1 MNINFKKTYK
11 FAIISAFYI
20 ALFSVVFV
28 GLLSYFFMKP
38 ETIVLIWFSIVF
50 GISVFIFSLFVM
62 QYRTEK
68 FIYKRVE
75 KLYEEISFL
84 DSSFFES
91 KPMTTDL
98 SEITSQVQ
106 RFASDKK
113 LEIESLIDR
122 EEFRREFLG
131 NVSHELKTPL
141 FTVQGYIS
149 TLLDGAMK
157 DKIIRKK
164 YLERAEKGVERL
176 IYIVED
182 LDTIG
187 KLETSEEKI
196 EKNPFDIVNLMQN
209 VMDLLEMKAD
219 KKDINLT
226 FDSKYYKPII
236 VLGNRDKIQQA
247 AANLVENSIKY
258 GKIGGSTEI
267 GIEESINNKIL
278 ITISDNGE
286 GIEKQ
291 NIPRLFERFY
301 RVDKSGARSE
311 GGSGLGLAIVKHIIE
326 AHGERIIIESNFG
339 IGSKFSFTLEKHETD
354 QSN

>member
-1 MNINFKKTYK
+1 MNFYLKKTYK
-11 FAIISAFYI
+11 FAVISAFYI
-20 ALFSVVFV
+20 SLFALALVC
-28 GLLSYFFMKP
+28 LLCYLFLKP
-38 ETIVLIWFSIVF
+38 DQIHLLWFLIVF
-50 GISVFIFSLFVM
+50 GLTVFLFSLFVM

-68 FIYKRVE
+68 FIYRRVK
-75 KLYEEISFL
+75 KLYDDISFL
-84 DSSFFES
+84 DSSSFAS
-91 KPMTTDL
+91 QPINTDI

-106 RFASDKK
+106 QFVSDKK
-113 LEIESLIDR
+113 LEIEILNDR

-157 DKIIRKK
+157 DKNIRKK

-187 KLETSEEKI
+187 KLEISENKLEM
-196 EKNPFDIVNLMQN
+196 NPFDIVNLIQN
-209 VMDLLEMKAD
+209 VMDLLEMNAD
-219 KKDINLT
+219 KKDIILT
-226 FDSKYYKPII
+226 FDSKYYRPIM
-236 VLGNRDKIQQA
+236 VLGDRDKMQQVVT
-247 AANLVENSIKY
+247 NLIENSIKY
-258 GKIGGSTEI
+258 GKNNGSTEI
-267 GIEESINNKIL
+267 GIENTPNNKVT
-278 ITISDNGE
+278 ITIKDDGE

-291 NIPRLFERFY
+291 NITRLFERFY

-326 AHGERIIIESNFG
+326 AHNERIFVESVFG
-339 IGSKFSFTLEKHETD
+339 VGSEFSFTM
-354 QSN
+354 QSASTQS